1 MKKHILYFALCISIM
16 GIMSGCSF
24 ADGNHSIKKE
34 NKDSSMLGPI
44 LSNCSFVQLNGKIAF
59 LTTGNEIIFR
69 DEQEKAE
76 KVVQLPENRQC
87 LEIAAG
93 KDYFYVFCSNEEET
107 DGFLRIYDN
116 DARLINEIGLP
127 FKRVSVSNG
136 NIFGYYDDAINDF
149 FSWNSNYAN
158 SHIEATHYMSESEF
172 LEKFSNKLSD
182 WIEIKRN
189 GKVEIGNIQFY
200 YHPTDY
206 YHTQGYYSNRKP
218 LDVLEQ
224 IDYVRYCDG
233 KLASEGYDTK
243 VKSIRI
249 NQIYSMMRKK
259 EKNFLIYSFQKNNAI
274 YGVCNVYEEHGDLLS
289 FLTKDLKYSFS
300 FRYDEKKDKLYKK
313 TEYNNIELIYEDNN
327 HCLYHKSD
335 GVYCKSLSTG
345 ENRKVYDYNGEIGIT
360 LLNGWTKFQE
370 RVASYDGNLVD
381 KQEIKKIW

>member
-1 MKKHILYFALCISIM
+1 MKNHILYFALCISIM

-24 ADGNHSIKKE
+24 ADGNQSIKKE

-44 LSNCSFVQLNGKIAF
+44 LSNCSFAQLNGKIAF
-59 LTTGNEIIFR
+59 LTTGNEVIFR
-69 DEQEKAE
+69 DEQEKEE
-76 KVVQLPENRQC
+76 KIVQLPENRQC

-136 NIFGYYDDAINDF
+136 NIFGYYDDAVNDF

-158 SHIEATHYMSESEF
+158 SYIEATHYMSESEF

-345 ENRKVYDYNGEIGIT
+345 ESRKVYDYNGEIGIT

-370 RVASYDGNLVD
+370 RVVSYDGNLVD

>member
-24 ADGNHSIKKE
+24 SDGNHSIKKE
-34 NKDSSMLGPI
+34 IKDSSMLGPI

-59 LTTGNEIIFR
+59 LTMRNEVIFR
-69 DEQEKAE
+69 DEQEKEE
-76 KVVQLPENRQC
+76 KVVQLPESRQC

-136 NIFGYYDDAINDF
+136 NIFGYYDDAIDDF

-158 SHIEATHYMSESEF
+158 GHIEATHYMNESEF

-182 WIEIKRN
+182 WIEIKGNR
-189 GKVEIGNIQFY
+189 KVEIGNIQFY

-206 YHTQGYYSNRKP
+206 YHTQDYYSNRKP

-233 KLASEGYDTK
+233 KLASEEYDTK
-243 VKSIRI
+243 DKSTRI

-259 EKNFLIYSFQKNNAI
+259 EKNFLIYSFQENNAI

-313 TEYNNIELIYEDNN
+313 TEYNNIE
-327 HCLYHKSD
+327 
-335 GVYCKSLSTG
+335 
-345 ENRKVYDYNGEIGIT
+345 
-360 LLNGWTKFQE
+360 
-370 RVASYDGNLVD
+370 
-381 KQEIKKIW
+381 